1 MCGVVGAVALGN
13 GPALDTRVLRR
24 MMGTLTHRGPDSNGI
39 HHEPG
44 VGLAC
49 CRLAI
54 VGMRRG
60 EQPVA
65 SEDSS
70 IIAVCNGEIFNHET
84 LRAELT
90 ASGHEIS
97 GDSDIAILPHLYEED
112 REHLVARLNGQ
123 FAFAIWDRSRRRLV
137 LARDPFGI
145 APMFYTT
152 TIGRTLVF
160 GSEIKALLE
169 HPDVSREVDP
179 AGLDQVLT
187 LPGLVSPTT
196 MFRGISALP
205 PGHLLIA
212 EGGSVK
218 VKRYWDLE
226 YPRAHDPP
234 GQTHDEE
241 HVDRLRCA
249 LRRAIDLRMRADVDH
264 AHYLSGG
271 LDSSLI
277 ASMAAELDPDRRPR
291 TFSVVLRDPRLSE
304 HRWQRLAASAINA
317 EHTEVEVGP
326 ADLVALLPD
335 VIRHCE
341 CPVRESYNVASF
353 MLSRAVHEAGLKVVL
368 TGEGSDELFAGYVGY
383 RFDRAAARVARDD
396 PLTQEQQLRR
406 RLFGNPHLAFQGDL
420 LGLRKTKRRL
430 YARDL
435 AERLS
440 EFDATQG
447 PLVDLD
453 QVMGRDVLHQRSYL
467 DVKLRLADHLL
478 GDHGDRMALAH
489 AVEARYPFLDPD
501 VVACAAAA
509 PPDLKL
515 RDFDEK
521 HLVKRVAAGIVPEPI
536 VRREKFAFAAD
547 TSPALLR
554 EDGDLVRQY
563 LDPVRLRRD
572 GYFDPGAVSALLND
586 HAVRDEPL
594 DLIFE
599 NDFLMVVVTFG
610 MFLDV
615 FGLR

>member
-1 MCGVVGAVALGN
+1 MCGVAGAVALGN
-13 GPALDTRVLRR
+13 DDTLKTRVLQR
-24 MMGTLTHRGPDSNGI
+24 MMAALTHRGPDSDGI

-44 VGLAC
+44 VGLTC

-54 VGMRRG
+54 VGLRRG

-70 IIAVCNGEIFNHET
+70 VIAVCNGEIFNHQR

-90 ASGHEIS
+90 ACGHRIS
-97 GDSDIAILPHLYEED
+97 GDSDVAILPHLYEEHQ
-112 REHLVARLNGQ
+112 EHLVARLNGQ
-123 FAFAIWDRSRRRLV
+123 FAFAIWDRPRRRLV

-152 TIGRTLVF
+152 TIGPTLVF
-160 GSEIKALLE
+160 GSEVKALLE
-169 HPDVSREVDP
+169 HPDVPREVDP
-179 AGLDQVLT
+179 TGLDQVLT

-196 MFRGISALP
+196 MFRGVSALP

-212 EGGSVK
+212 EGGRIE
-218 VKRYWDLE
+218 VKRYWDLV
-226 YPRAHDPP
+226 YPRADDPR
-234 GQTHDEE
+234 GQTPDDE

-271 LDSSLI
+271 LDSALI
-277 ASMAAELDPDRRPR
+277 ASMAAELAPDRRPR

-304 HRWQRLAASAINA
+304 RRWQRLVAGAIHA

-326 ADLVALLPD
+326 VDLVARLPD

-353 MLSRAVHEAGLKVVL
+353 MLSRAVHDAGLKVVL

-383 RFDRAAARVARDD
+383 RFDRAVARVARDG
-396 PLTQEQQLRR
+396 PLTQEQQLRQ
-406 RLFGNPHLAFQGDL
+406 RLFGNPHLAYQGDL
-420 LGLRKTKRRL
+420 LGLRKTRRRL
-430 YARDL
+430 YAKGL
-435 AERLS
+435 AERLT
-440 EFDATQG
+440 EFDAMQD

-453 QVMGRDVLHQRSYL
+453 QVLGRDVLHQRSYL

-489 AVEARYPFLDPD
+489 AVEVRYPFLDPD
-501 VVACAAAA
+501 VVACAVAA

-515 RDFDEK
+515 RDFHEK
-521 HLVKRVAAGIVPEPI
+521 YIVKRVADGVVPEPI

-547 TSPALLR
+547 ASPALLR
-554 EDGDLVRQY
+554 EHGDIVRQY

-572 GYFDPGAVSALLND
+572 GYFDPEAVAALLND
-586 HAVRDEPL
+586 QVGRDEPL

-599 NDFLMVVVTFG
+599 NDLLMVVVTFG

>member
-1 MCGVVGAVALGN
+1 MCGVAGVVALGN
-13 GPALDTRVLRR
+13 DDTLEPRVLRR
-24 MMGTLTHRGPDSNGI
+24 MVGTLTHRGPDSDGI
-39 HHEPG
+39 HYEPG

-54 VGMRRG
+54 VGLRRG

-70 IIAVCNGEIFNHET
+70 VIAVCNGEIFNHRK

-90 ASGHEIS
+90 ACGHTIT
-97 GDSDIAILPHLYEED
+97 GDSDIAILPHLYEEHQ
-112 REHLVARLNGQ
+112 EHLVDRLNGQ

-137 LARDPFGI
+137 LARDQFGI

-152 TIGRTLVF
+152 TAGPTLIF

-169 HPDVSREVDP
+169 HPDVPREVDP

-205 PGHLLIA
+205 AGHLLIA
-212 EGGSVK
+212 ERGSVE
-218 VKRYWDLE
+218 VKRYWDLV
-226 YPRAHDPP
+226 YPRADDPP
-234 GQTHDEE
+234 AQTPDDE
-241 HVDRLRCA
+241 HVERLRCA
-249 LRRAIDLRMRADVDH
+249 LRRSIDLRMRADVDH

-271 LDSSLI
+271 LDSALI
-277 ASMAAELDPDRRPR
+277 ASVAAELAPDRRPR

-304 HRWQRLAASAINA
+304 RRWQRLVADAIDA
-317 EHTEVEVGP
+317 EHTEVEVAP
-326 ADLVALLPD
+326 ADLVARLPD

-353 MLSRAVHEAGLKVVL
+353 MLSAAVHDAGLKVVL

-383 RFDRAAARVARDD
+383 RFDRVAARVARED
-396 PLTQEQQLRR
+396 PLTQEQHLRR
-406 RLFGNPHLAFQGDL
+406 RLFGNPHLAYQGDL
-420 LGLRKTKRRL
+420 LGLRTARRQL
-430 YARDL
+430 YARGL
-435 AERLS
+435 AERLT
-440 EFDATQG
+440 EFDATRD
-447 PLVDLD
+447 PLVDLN
-453 QVMGRDVLHQRSYL
+453 QVLGRDVLHQRSYL

-489 AVEARYPFLDPD
+489 SVEARYPFLDPD
-501 VVACAAAA
+501 VAACAVAA

-515 RDFDEK
+515 RGFDEK
-521 HLVKRVAAGIVPEPI
+521 HLVKRVADGVVPEPI

-547 TSPALLR
+547 ASPALLR
-554 EDGDLVRQY
+554 DHGDLVRQY
-563 LDPVRLRRD
+563 TDPARLRRD
-572 GYFDPGAVSALLND
+572 GYFDPDAVAALLND
-586 HAVRDEPL
+586 QAVRDEPL

-599 NDFLMVVVTFG
+599 SDLLMVVVTFG